1 MRPVQALRDLTA
13 SFDSADMLALCYHR
27 IRSRERFAA
36 QMRFLAERAYTVLP
50 MEQFI
55 ERFAHRQ
62 PAKQPAVLLTFD
74 TCHSEQLE
82 DVVRVL
88 KSFNC
93 PATFFPLS
101 RTLDP
106 RPDGLQVQ
114 TQQELLDL
122 VQSGHTIGCHTHSHL
137 DLTVLGEAELYD
149 EVVGSKRI
157 LEEAL
162 GHRITAFCYPYGTY
176 NARVVSVVREAGFQV
191 AFTVDLGGVGPG
203 DDLYRLKRVPVLGEP
218 EAGEFAGYLSGTVFL
233 SGSILLYW
241 KLRERR
247 LDRQERW
254 AANDL

>member
-27 IRSRERFAA
+27 IRSRARFAA
-36 QMRFLAERAYTVLP
+36 QMSFLAERGYTVLS

-62 PAKQPAVLLTFD
+62 PTNQPAVLLTFD

-82 DVVRVL
+82 SVARVL
-88 KSFNC
+88 ESFKF

-106 RPDGLQVQ
+106 RPKWSPGQD
-114 TQQELLDL
+114 TTRLLDL
-122 VQSGHTIGCHTHSHL
+122 VQSGHTIGCHTHSHRY
-137 DLTVLGEAELYD
+137 LTVLGEAELYD
-149 EVVGSKRI
+149 EVVGSKHR
-157 LEEAL
+157 LEDAL

-191 AFTVDLGGVGPG
+191 SFTVDLGGVGPG
-203 DDLYRLKRVPVLGEP
+203 DDRYRLKRVPVLGEP
-218 EAGEFAGYLSGTVFL
+218 EAGEFAGYLAGTVFL

-254 AANDL
+254 AADDL